1 MKLTRILKW
10 STRVVLVGLI
20 LAFLVW
26 FIAYWRS
33 TNECDRNTAAPINPM
48 KAIRYCEFGSPD
60 VVKLDYVEK
69 PVPTDN
75 QVLIKVRAASLNA
88 LDAYMIRDAWL
99 NRLIFGL
106 RKPRDTRLGRDVA
119 GVVEAVGKN
128 VTQFKRGDEVF
139 GICRGSLAEYACA
152 SERALVLK
160 PANAPFEQAASLPLA
175 GLTALQGIREG
186 KIQPGQKVLI
196 NGATGGVGTFAVQIA
211 KSFGADVTAV
221 CSTRNVDLVRSIGA
235 DHVIDYTKEDFTK
248 SDQRYDVI
256 FDNVCNHSFSER
268 RRVLNP
274 KGICVLAGM
283 GGAGVKEGQA
293 IGRIAG
299 NLFIA
304 RRLSSFTSQKF
315 AQYMTKLN
323 KQDLIL
329 LGELIQAGKVR
340 PVIERTYKLNDAPEA
355 LRQLD
360 AGHARGKLVITVGV
374 ALIT

>member
-1 MKLTRILKW
+1 
-10 STRVVLVGLI
+10 
-20 LAFLVW
+20 
-26 FIAYWRS
+26 
-33 TNECDRNTAAPINPM
+33 
-48 KAIRYCEFGSPD
+48 
-60 VVKLDYVEK
+60 
-69 PVPTDN
+69 
-75 QVLIKVRAASLNA
+75 
-88 LDAYMIRDAWL
+88 
-99 NRLIFGL
+99 
-106 RKPRDTRLGRDVA
+106 
-119 GVVEAVGKN
+119 
-128 VTQFKRGDEVF
+128 
-139 GICRGSLAEYACA
+139 
-152 SERALVLK
+152 
-160 PANAPFEQAASLPLA
+160 
-175 GLTALQGIREG
+175 
-186 KIQPGQKVLI
+186 
-196 NGATGGVGTFAVQIA
+196 VQIA
-211 KSFGADVTAV
+211 KASGAEITAV

-293 IGRIAG
+293 IGRITG

-304 RRLSSFTSQKF
+304 RGLSSFTDQKF
-315 AQYMTKLN
+315 AQYMTKLS

>member
-1 MKLTRILKW
+1 MSLKRIAKW
-10 STRVVLVGLI
+10 SARAILLTLI
-20 LAFLVW
+20 LAFPTGL
-26 FIAYWRS
+26 IAYWRS
-33 TNECDRNTAAPINPM
+33 TNDCDRNTAAPINPM
-48 KAIRYCEFGSPD
+48 KAIRFCEYGSPD
-60 VVKLDYVEK
+60 VVKLDDVEK
-69 PVPTDN
+69 RVPKDD
-75 QVLIKVRAASLNA
+75 QVLIKVRASSLNA

-119 GVVEAVGKN
+119 GQVEAVGKN
-128 VTQFKRGDEVF
+128 VTEFKPGDEVF
-139 GICRGSLAEYACA
+139 GISRGALAEYACA
-152 SERALVLK
+152 SERALVMK
-160 PANAPFEQAASLPLA
+160 PANVTFEQAASIPLA
-175 GLTALQGIREG
+175 GLTALQGLRNG
-186 KIQPGQKVLI
+186 KIQAGQKVLI

-211 KSFGADVTAV
+211 KSFGAEVTAV
-221 CSTRNVDLVRSIGA
+221 CSTRNGDLVRSIGA

-268 RRVLNP
+268 HRVLNP

-283 GGAGVKEGQA
+283 GGAGAKGGDA
-293 IGRIAG
+293 IRRIVG

-304 RRLSSFTSQKF
+304 RGLSSFTNQKF
-315 AQYMTKLN
+315 AQYMTKMS

-355 LRQLD
+355 IRQLD
-360 AGHARGKLVITVGV
+360 AGHARGKLVITIGEEPR
-374 ALIT
+374 